1 MMTSNSVMTLHG
13 SSFRSEAVSATL
25 VWRCQ
30 AGWIQKWFPAGR
42 RITTRT
48 QRKVNDG

>member
-1 MMTSNSVMTLHG
+1 MTSNSVMMTLH
-13 SSFRSEAVSATL
+13 SSRFRSAAVSATL

-30 AGWIQKWFPAGR
+30 AGWIQKWFLAGR
-42 RITTRT
+42 RITTKT